1 MAGPVARLDTD
12 TLPTLPAER
21 LPQPRERSVP
31 RERTFFSC
39 LPPKVWVAV
48 LLLYG
53 ILAVLEPYDLLS
65 PISGYGLQEHKG
77 EIAVALDTIEGGSP
91 LRRLGVV
98 ALFLYGAAAVYLSRR
113 TRRRYHHAI
122 AVPAIALFVLAL
134 ASPLWSQ
141 DPGITVRKAF
151 VLCSL
156 VLAAYGLSRSW
167 NLETLVRVTLLF
179 SGMTILLGV
188 ATEVALGTIH
198 PLSSDF
204 RFRGSIHPNSM
215 ALYCSLFVISAVLL
229 AKRFTGRR
237 AALMVVLSVI
247 GLGMLLLTKSR
258 GSLVGLSAALAV
270 VFVWSAQR
278 RTTLLAASGVV
289 IAVSSAMILFPDLGE
304 HAESWATL
312 GRSTTFDLADMTGRT
327 ELFRGLLPYVADRP
341 LLGYGY
347 DSFWEPVHILEVAKS
362 QGWIVGSSHNQV
374 IGMLLDLGVLG
385 CALFVT
391 LLVASLWIAVVNARR
406 DRAAVALFPV
416 AVLVWSYVNMITF
429 GFWLETTV
437 PSFIALTV
445 VGRLAIRDATR
456 MGSRVR

>member
-1 MAGPVARLDTD
+1 MAGPTALLDRVPVPPVPMD
-12 TLPTLPAER
+12 WR
-21 LPQPRERSVP
+21 PQPLERSVP
-31 RERTFFSC
+31 RERTFFSY
-39 LPPKVWVAV
+39 LPAKVWVAV

-98 ALFLYGAAAVYLSRR
+98 VLFLYGAAAVYISRR
-113 TRRRYHHAI
+113 TRFRYRAAL
-122 AVPAIALFVLAL
+122 AVPAIALFLLAL
-134 ASPLWSQ
+134 ASPLWSE
-141 DPGITVRKAF
+141 DPAITARKAF

-156 VLAAYGLSRSW
+156 VLAAYGLSRVW
-167 NLETLVRVTLLF
+167 NLETIVRVTLLF

-188 ATEVALGTIH
+188 ATEVALGTMH
-198 PLSSDF
+198 PLSADF

-215 ALYCSLFVISAVLL
+215 ALYCTLFVVSAVLL
-229 AKRFTGRR
+229 ALRFTGRR
-237 AALMVVLSVI
+237 TALMVLLSVI

-270 VFVWSAQR
+270 VFAMRAR
-278 RTTLLAASGVV
+278 RHLTLLAASGLV

-327 ELFRGLLPYVADRP
+327 ELFQSLLPYVADRP

-347 DSFWEPVHILEVAKS
+347 DSFWEPVHILEVARS

-374 IGMLLDLGVLG
+374 IGMLLDLGIVG
-385 CALFVT
+385 CTLFVT
-391 LLVASLWIAVVNARR
+391 VLVASLCTAVVNARG
-406 DRAAVALFPV
+406 DPAAVALFPV

-429 GFWLETTV
+429 GFWLETTI
-437 PSFIALTV
+437 PSFLALAV
-445 VGRLAIRDATR
+445 VGRLAQRGVGAR
-456 MGSRVR
+456 P

>member
-1 MAGPVARLDTD
+1 MAGHTALLDRAP
-12 TLPTLPAER
+12 LPALPAEWG
-21 LPQPRERSVP
+21 PEPFDQPVP
-31 RERTFFSC
+31 REQTFFSY
-39 LPPKVWVAV
+39 LPAKVWVAV

-77 EIAVALDTIEGGSP
+77 EIATALDTIEGGSP

-98 ALFLYGAAAVYLSRR
+98 VLFLYGAAAVYISRR
-113 TRRRYHHAI
+113 TRRRYRAAI
-122 AVPAIALFVLAL
+122 AVPAVALFLLAV

-141 DPGITVRKAF
+141 DPAITTRKAF

-156 VLAAYGLSRSW
+156 VLAAYGLSRCW
-167 NLETLVRVTLLF
+167 NLETIVRVTLLF

-188 ATEVALGTIH
+188 ATEVTLGTMH
-198 PLSSDF
+198 PLSSAF

-215 ALYCSLFVISAVLL
+215 ALYCTLFVISAVLL
-229 AKRFTGRR
+229 ARRFTGRR
-237 AALMVVLSVI
+237 AVLMVVLSVI

-270 VFVWSAQR
+270 VFVMSAR
-278 RTTLLAASGVV
+278 RHTTLLAASGLVV
-289 IAVSSAMILFPDLGE
+289 AVSSAMILFPDLGE
-304 HAESWATL
+304 RAESWATL

-327 ELFRGLLPYVADRP
+327 ELFQSLLPYIADRP
-341 LLGYGY
+341 LVGYGY

-374 IGMLLDLGVLG
+374 IGMLLDLGIVG

-391 LLVASLWIAVVNARR
+391 LLVASMWIAVVDARG
-406 DRAAVALFPV
+406 DPAVVTLFPV

-429 GFWLETTV
+429 GFWFETTI

-445 VGRLAIRDATR
+445 IGHLAQRRNPRRRAW
-456 MGSRVR
+456 